1 MKFKTQ
7 RYLQHVC
14 ENNPEHCPVKEK
26 AKRIWT
32 NFNKKSLTEEDK
44 KTIKMWEQIIYAK

>member
-14 ENNPEHCPVKEK
+14 ENNPDTCPIKET
-26 AKRIWT
+26 AKRIWNNFT
-32 NFNKKSLTEEDK
+32 NKSLTEEDN
-44 KTIKMWEQIIYAK
+44 KTLKMWEQIIYAK